1 MLIVKLN
8 VMFHSFANCQT
19 PVSIDRLWLT
29 AKACCAND
37 QQLLQQNQAKGWS
50 KPVWYCLCV
59 CLFIYLFFS
68 EIITSCCKTTTTRP
82 INLLVNSENIEKL
95 LTELVQINNKNQFL
109 NTVNTLTVYRMKT
122 AVWVLVNLWFH
133 LFHFTFSHLY
143 AIPLSII
150 EQEISI

>member
-59 CLFIYLFFS
+59 CLFIYLFIFQWNNH
-68 EIITSCCKTTTTRP
+68 I
-82 INLLVNSENIEKL
+82 LLQNHNHKA
-95 LTELVQINNKNQFL
+95 N
-109 NTVNTLTVYRMKT
+109 
-122 AVWVLVNLWFH
+122 
-133 LFHFTFSHLY
+133 
-143 AIPLSII
+143 
-150 EQEISI
+150 